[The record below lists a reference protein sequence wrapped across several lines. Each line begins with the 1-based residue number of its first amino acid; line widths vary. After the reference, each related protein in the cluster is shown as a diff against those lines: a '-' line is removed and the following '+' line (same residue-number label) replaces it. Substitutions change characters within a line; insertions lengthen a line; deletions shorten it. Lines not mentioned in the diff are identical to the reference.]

1 MTLYTLVVNVCRTK
15 TLRQEISHFSAEKYQ
30 LISRYGVNVLPHWK
44 SESSGGFHKIWRN
57 FLQNFV

>member
-44 SESSGGFHKIWRN
+44 SESSGGFHKI
-57 FLQNFV
+57 